1 MILKTKFG
9 TISIILKR
17 FKMRN
22 FYFLLVLALTFNSC
36 KKPDKIRIEKV
47 SPISQVVDLNDTI
60 FFSHTEQLYYNNKIL
75 INDPKRSK
83 IYICNPTLDTLF
95 FEIGK
100 KGNGPGEIGFSNAI
114 RVTVDDVLHVLDDLN
129 GRIHRFDIH
138 SGKFIGDTKL
148 QTRNS
153 PFSKFIVTDSEYLII
168 NNLDEQ
174 PPIVVYNFDG
184 DIIRR
189 FGDYYDFGGNFALS
203 RNQRILH
210 YLGNGYIISAFIADP
225 IIEIHNLTGEL
236 IKSYKIEIPLIQ
248 ESYDISLKK
257 FFEENVENF
266 TSTLFRELIVGQ
278 KSIYILFFDKAS
290 EKLNNQILEIDKTAI
305 LDSLIFKRI
314 IKIEDNS
321 DVALFGGMFPFEND
335 TKMVIQNIVSGKI
348 MILSLK

>member
-1 MILKTKFG
+1 MFG
-9 TISIILKR
+9 TTLKIFKS
-17 FKMRN
+17 FKMRK
-22 FYFLLVLALTFNSC
+22 FYFLLVLPLTFYSC
-36 KKPDKIRIEKV
+36 KKPDKIRIENV
-47 SPISQVVDLNDTI
+47 SPINHVVDLNDTI
-60 FFSHTEQLYYNNKIL
+60 FFSHTEQVYYSNRIL
-75 INDPKRSK
+75 INDHQRSK
-83 IYICNPTLDTLF
+83 IYICNSTLDSLF
-95 FEIGK
+95 FGIGER
-100 KGNGPGEIGFSNAI
+100 GNGPGEIGFSNAI
-114 RVTVDDVLHVLDDLN
+114 RVTDDDVLHVLDDNN

-148 QTRNS
+148 QTRMP
-153 PFSKFIVTDSEYLII
+153 PFSKFVVANFEYLIL

-174 PPIVVYNFDG
+174 PPMVVYNFDG
-184 DIIRR
+184 NIIRR
-189 FGDYYDFGGNFALS
+189 FGDYYDFEGNFARS

-210 YLGNGYIISAFIADP
+210 YLDKGYIISAFIADP
-225 IIEIHNLTGEL
+225 IIEIHNLKGEL
-236 IKSYKIEIPLIQ
+236 IKSYKIQIPLIQ

-257 FFEENVENF
+257 YFEKNAENF
-266 TSTLFRELIVGQ
+266 TSTLFKELIVGQ
-278 KSIYILFFDKAS
+278 NSIYILFFDKAS